1 MSTPSVRPS
10 VRRSSRL
17 AATASKRR
25 SCVDAAPLTKAEID
39 AFSRPLQAAIEHFY
53 TLKDVGSRY
62 LQLLEICPL
71 IMSFPDQC
79 AQFPTWRATVL
90 DMYSRNA
97 ASPYC
102 NGTMRRTLLRVWRQ
116 LYAFF
121 RSLEELPTWRP

>member
-1 MSTPSVRPS
+1 MSS

-17 AATASKRR
+17 SSKVRR
-25 SCVDAAPLTKAEID
+25 SYVDAAPLTKAEFD
-39 AFSRPLQAAIEHFY
+39 AFVRPLQAAVEHFY

-79 AQFPTWRATVL
+79 AQYPTWRATVL

-102 NGTMRRTLLRVWRQ
+102 NGTMRRTLLRIRRQ
-116 LYAFF
+116 LAEWF

>member
-1 MSTPSVRPS
+1 MSS

-25 SCVDAAPLTKAEID
+25 SYVDAAPLTKAEFD
-39 AFSRPLQAAIEHFY
+39 AFVRPLQAAVEHFY

-79 AQFPTWRATVL
+79 AQYPTWRATVL

-102 NGTMRRTLLRVWRQ
+102 NGTMRRTLLRIRRQ
-116 LYAFF
+116 LAEWF

>member
-1 MSTPSVRPS
+1 MSS

-17 AATASKRR
+17 AASATKRR
-25 SCVDAAPLTKAEID
+25 SYVDAAPLTKAEFN
-39 AFSRPLQAAIEHFY
+39 AFVRPLQAAVEHFY

-79 AQFPTWRATVL
+79 AHYPTWRATVL

-102 NGTMRRTLLRVWRQ
+102 NGTMRRTLLRIRRQ
-116 LYAFF
+116 LAEWF

>member
-1 MSTPSVRPS
+1 MSS

-17 AATASKRR
+17 AASATKRR
-25 SCVDAAPLTKAEID
+25 SYVDAAPLTKAEFN
-39 AFSRPLQAAIEHFY
+39 AFVRPLQAAVEHFY

-79 AQFPTWRATVL
+79 AHYPTWRATVL

-102 NGTMRRTLLRVWRQ
+102 NGTMRRTLLRILRQ
-116 LYAFF
+116 LAEWF

>member
-1 MSTPSVRPS
+1 MSTPSI
-10 VRRSSRL
+10 RRSSRL
-17 AATASKRR
+17 SSKVRR
-25 SCVDAAPLTKAEID
+25 SYVDAAPLTKAEFN
-39 AFSRPLQAAIEHFY
+39 AFVRPLQAAVEHFY

-79 AQFPTWRATVL
+79 AQYPTWRATVL

-102 NGTMRRTLLRVWRQ
+102 NGTMRRTLLRIRRQ
-116 LYAFF
+116 LAEWF

>member
-1 MSTPSVRPS
+1 MSS

-17 AATASKRR
+17 AASATKRR
-25 SCVDAAPLTKAEID
+25 SYVDAAPLTKAEFN
-39 AFSRPLQAAIEHFY
+39 AFVRPLQAAVEHFY

-79 AQFPTWRATVL
+79 AHYPTWRATVL

-102 NGTMRRTLLRVWRQ
+102 NGTMRRTLLRIRRKLAEW
-116 LYAFF
+116 F
-121 RSLEELPTWRP
+121 RSLKELPTWRP